1 MSYDPS
7 HRRPPRQERWPSATP
22 AEGWPSY
29 RDGDPYRGGEQAASR
44 YGTDR
49 QDAYQSDYQRVAVGS
64 GDRGYQAGGY
74 QVDSYQTDGYS
85 AGGYSGGHTSGYVTD
100 DFDRAGYGYG
110 GANGYDR
117 ATDGYAT
124 AGNGY
129 GGGYPGAAHGYPEV
143 TDGFDGA
150 ADGYRWAEGGYGQ
163 ATGGYARDAGG
174 YARDADGYDWEPDGY
189 GNAGHGHA
197 ADRDDY
203 PPQVGYLGDLGPG
216 SYTEYNEPGSGDPR
230 LMAPDAGVHPDTWQ
244 ADQDMRREARHRGMA
259 VGAVTEILGIAVA
272 IGVSTLVAGIV
283 KARTSPI
290 AAMGSVAIDRTP
302 AALRH
307 ALVDHFGTHG
317 RTVLLLGMYAAI
329 AFAALVIG
337 VLARRDA
344 ALGVAGIA
352 AFTLFAA
359 FVAVTRPAGHAGDVT
374 PAVVGGMAGVAAL
387 LWLVRASAPTQAI
400 TPLRPARGGAR
411 RRAR

>member
-29 RDGDPYRGGEQAASR
+29 RDGDPYRDREQATSR
-44 YGTDR
+44 YETDR
-49 QDAYQSDYQRVAVGS
+49 QGVYQADYQRLAVGS

-74 QVDSYQTDGYS
+74 QTGGYPADGYS
-85 AGGYSGGHTSGYVTD
+85 DNHTSGYATD
-100 DFDRAGYGYG
+100 DFGRAANGYGD
-110 GANGYDR
+110 ANGYGYDR
-117 ATDGYAT
+117 AADGYAGGSGY
-124 AGNGY
+124 ADGYAGGNGHAD
-129 GGGYPGAAHGYPEV
+129 GYAGAAHGYPEV
-143 TDGFDGA
+143 ADGFDGA
-150 ADGYRWAEGGYGQ
+150 ADGYGWAESGYGQ
-163 ATGGYARDAGG
+163 ATGGYAGDAGG
-174 YARDADGYDWEPDGY
+174 YLSQPDEYDWEPNRY
-189 GNAGHGHA
+189 GNAAHGYGA
-197 ADRDDY
+197 GRDDY
-203 PPQVGYLGDLGPG
+203 PPQVGYLGPG

-230 LMAPDAGVHPDTWQ
+230 LMAPDASVHPDTWQ
-244 ADQDMRREARHRGMA
+244 AEQDSRREARQRGMA

-283 KARTSPI
+283 KARTSPV
-290 AAMGSVAIDRTP
+290 AAMGSVVIDRTP
-302 AALRH
+302 ATLRN

-337 VLARRDA
+337 VVARRDA

-359 FVAVTRPAGHAGDVT
+359 FVAVTRPAGHVGDVT
-374 PAVVGGMAGVAAL
+374 PAVVGGIAGVAAL
-387 LWLVRASAPTQAI
+387 LWLVRASAPI
-400 TPLRPARGGAR
+400 MPLRPARGGAR

>member
-1 MSYDPS
+1 MSYHPS

-29 RDGDPYRGGEQAASR
+29 RDGDPYRDGEQAASR
-44 YGTDR
+44 YETDR
-49 QDAYQSDYQRVAVGS
+49 QGVYQADYQRVAVGS

-74 QVDSYQTDGYS
+74 Q
-85 AGGYSGGHTSGYVTD
+85 AGGYQAGDNSDSHTSGYATD
-100 DFDRAGYGYG
+100 DFGRTANGYGD
-110 GANGYDR
+110 ANGYGYDR
-117 ATDGYAT
+117 AADGYA

-129 GGGYPGAAHGYPEV
+129 AGGYPGAAHGYSEV
-143 TDGFDGA
+143 ADGFDGV
-150 ADGYRWAEGGYGQ
+150 ADGYGWAEGDYGQ
-163 ATGGYARDAGG
+163 ATGGYAGGGGYAGDAGG
-174 YARDADGYDWEPDGY
+174 YLSQPDEYDWEPNRYRNAGY
-189 GNAGHGHA
+189 GAGH
-197 ADRDDY
+197 DDY
-203 PPQVGYLGDLGPG
+203 PPQVGYLGPG

-230 LMAPDAGVHPDTWQ
+230 LTAPDAGVHPDTWQ
-244 ADQDMRREARHRGMA
+244 AEQDSRREARRRGMA

-283 KARTSPI
+283 KAQTSPV
-290 AAMGSVAIDRTP
+290 AAMGSVVIDRTP
-302 AALRH
+302 AALRN
-307 ALVDHFGTHG
+307 ALAGHFGTHG

-359 FVAVTRPAGHAGDVT
+359 FVSVTRPAGHVGDVT
-374 PAVVGGMAGVAAL
+374 PAVVGGIAGVAAL
-387 LWLVRASAPTQAI
+387 LWLVRASAPTQGI
-400 TPLRPARGGAR
+400 IPLRPARGGAR